1 MDFWWE
7 KIFGNARVYSLLEGG
22 PSASMA
28 QKQTDFVTQVINLKD
43 EMRILDCGC
52 GRGWLSHG
60 LAQKGARVTGID
72 SSVLMAEQCRRL
84 ALDEPS
90 FTFQQMDFRTISFVA
105 EYDAAICWGNTL
117 GYTTRE
123 DDLAF
128 LKRLVR
134 ALVPGGIVLLDLH
147 NSSRYRAHALGK
159 GWRETPSEYLLDDAT
174 YDPCDRRFVL
184 RDIIIPKNGGIP
196 EEYTYRILHYEPT
209 EIQQIL
215 ESIGVGGIVFYGD
228 ASASKTGPL
237 FSTVGW
243 NERSHVM
250 IVSGRKG
257 TAANDIGS

>member
-28 QKQTDFVTQVINLKD
+28 QKQMDFIAQAINLKD
-43 EMRILDCGC
+43 EMCILDCGC

-60 LAQKGARVTGID
+60 LARKGARVTGID
-72 SSVLMAEQCRRL
+72 SSALMADQCPRL
-84 ALDEPS
+84 ASDAPS
-90 FTFQQMDFRTISFVA
+90 FTFRQMDFRTISFVA

-117 GYTTRE
+117 GYATRQ
-123 DDLAF
+123 DDLD
-128 LKRLVR
+128 LIKRLVR
-134 ALVPGGIVLLDLH
+134 ALVPGGGILIDLH
-147 NSSRYRAHALGK
+147 NSSWYRAHALGK
-159 GWRETPSEYLLDDAT
+159 SWRETQNEYLLSDT
-174 YDPCDRRFVL
+174 IYEPNDRRFVSK
-184 RDIIIPKNGGIP
+184 RIIIPKNGEVP

-215 ESIGVGGIVFYGD
+215 ESMGVAGVVFYGD
-228 ASASKTGPL
+228 ACASKTGPL
-237 FSTVGW
+237 FSSEGW